1 MDCVTRRRRVR
12 EVGRDGGV
20 KLMFSDDEDN
30 VEDTDDAGEK
40 DGNDGEAVAEVLL
53 VSERT
58 VDVSSG

>member
-1 MDCVTRRRRVR
+1 
-12 EVGRDGGV
+12 
-20 KLMFSDDEDN
+20 MFSDDEDN